1 MRLAPPEVPLRPPRA
16 AVPPPVMQIQSHLAV
31 IQNQIQRVGKAFHKP
46 VQTAES
52 ASQLLG
58 PLSAHKYK

>member
-16 AVPPPVMQIQSHLAV
+16 VVPPPEMQIQSHVAV
-31 IQNQIQRVGKAFHKP
+31 IQNQILRVRKAAHKP
-46 VQTAES
+46 VRPADS

-58 PLSAHKYK
+58 PLSAHKYT